1 MKGLRKMLLKEKK
14 RLESILEMTRNQ
26 LIDAPGGTL
35 QISKTGK
42 WVQYYHYI
50 KEENKGKK
58 YISIH
63 NNKLAQELAQKSY
76 NTRILKLTEKRLA
89 QINKIL
95 KDYDDDEMEKVFLRE
110 HKERQKLIKPV
121 EPIWEMKV
129 NQWLEQEYQ
138 KKGFQ
143 EGTPVILSERGE
155 RVRSKSEK
163 ILADYFYRHDIP
175 YKYECPLHLSGVGV
189 VYPDF
194 TFLSAK
200 IGQEVYWEHEGMID
214 EEIYA
219 QNAVRKIHT
228 YEKNGIYPRERLIL
242 TFETKKSILDT
253 RMIEALVY
261 RYL

>member
-42 WVQYYHYI
+42 WVQYYHY
-50 KEENKGKK
+50 
-58 YISIH
+58 
-63 NNKLAQELAQKSY
+63 
-76 NTRILKLTEKRLA
+76 
-89 QINKIL
+89 
-95 KDYDDDEMEKVFLRE
+95 M
-110 HKERQKLIKPV
+110 
-121 EPIWEMKV
+121 

-228 YEKNGIYPRERLIL
+228 YEKNGIYPGERLIL

-253 RMIEALVY
+253 RMIDALVY

>member
-95 KDYDDDEMEKVFLRE
+95 KDNESESMVRT
-110 HKERQKLIKPV
+110 RIS
-121 EPIWEMKV
+121 
-129 NQWLEQEYQ
+129 
-138 KKGFQ
+138 KKRISGRHTCNLKRTWRAGSFQ
-143 EGTPVILSERGE
+143 
-155 RVRSKSEK
+155 VRKN
-163 ILADYFYRHDIP
+163 
-175 YKYECPLHLSGVGV
+175 SGRL
-189 VYPDF
+189 
-194 TFLSAK
+194 FLSA
-200 IGQEVYWEHEGMID
+200 
-214 EEIYA
+214 
-219 QNAVRKIHT
+219 
-228 YEKNGIYPRERLIL
+228 
-242 TFETKKSILDT
+242 
-253 RMIEALVY
+253 
-261 RYL
+261 